1 MAGDDPARGVTH
13 FKIVQGHEARFHW
26 ELINPHGT
34 PMGRAM
40 ESFDTQRYVSHWHVW
55 FTVFVARFSP
65 TNRRVLRCFLD
76 LARFSLIRSH
86 ISTTKCLCYGR
97 FIAI

>member
-40 ESFDTQRYVSHWHVW
+40 ESFDTEDEAIANAVYAQR
-55 FTVFVARFSP
+55 
-65 TNRRVLRCFLD
+65 
-76 LARFSLIRSH
+76 LISQAPITRS
-86 ISTTKCLCYGR
+86 
-97 FIAI
+97 